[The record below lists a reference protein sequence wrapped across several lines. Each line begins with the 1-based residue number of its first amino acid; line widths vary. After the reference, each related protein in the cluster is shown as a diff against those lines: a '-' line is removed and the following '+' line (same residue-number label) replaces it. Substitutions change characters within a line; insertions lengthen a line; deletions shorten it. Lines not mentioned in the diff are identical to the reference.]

1 MSEITIFHFKDKN
14 LPHIS
19 QVGGKGFSL
28 IKMTQVGLA
37 IPPGFILTVS
47 FFRPWILQ
55 LKALDAWKAF
65 LSSSPKNISQK
76 INEVKAQC
84 MNLFLT
90 EEQNSSLKEAL
101 SHYPDVHMFAVRSSS
116 PEEDLA
122 GASFAGGYE
131 TILGVKL
138 EAMFESIKK
147 TFASCLDYRV
157 FVYKKEKGFPIND
170 FSIAIVIMAQIAS
183 EISGVGFSLNP
194 LNNDYDE
201 AVFNSNWG
209 LGETV
214 VAGLCNPDQYII
226 NKVNKTLIDIKI
238 GKKETQIWLKPD
250 GGTFEKEDPRHEE
263 QSLKDHHL
271 KELVEQILIIEKYYN
286 QPMDIEWAI
295 EKEVLYI
302 LQARPITSHLELPEI
317 MITKPE
323 EPRNL
328 YLDITLTIQGFE
340 KPVSVFGADI
350 LEQILS
356 EVGLKLFGSREIGD
370 LRKGIF
376 ELVSG
381 KIFFNLSNIWSKIDS
396 KVMSNNFKK
405 MNYDAGVL
413 MEEVDSKIYS
423 RRQVPYAINFWKLG
437 MAWRLPVIKLAFP
450 YFFMNRIKKN
460 IENGVRNFNAKFDT
474 VKKKREEGKISIAN
488 CLEILKD
495 QFAILFSQY
504 LIPAFLGGIF
514 HGQNK
519 LDFLFEKFKDQQNI
533 KESLSDLGRCLPN
546 NVTTEMGLKIFQL
559 TKHFDKEKFQK
570 FEDFKQDFDSGKFL
584 EKFYKDW
591 KNFIENYGFRGEG
604 EIDVRNIRYREA
616 PEVLLAQI
624 HSLLINSTPENN
636 PEHYF
641 EEAEKKRKIAYGKL
655 REIADK
661 NSFGRDFE
669 KAFQV
674 MYNLAG
680 FRETHKY
687 FVVKIVDYL
696 KIISLDLAE
705 KLISKGI
712 LKSKDQIFDLTLQ
725 NIIDIETGK
734 IKPTAKEIEQIIIKN
749 LQINNLYLKWPRAPS
764 IIDSRG
770 RIPNLKKK
778 SLKPGELEGQSVSYG
793 KVKGFVKVMKTSIEK
808 PFFPGEIL
816 VAKATDPG
824 WTPLIINAGGILLEV
839 GGMLQHGA
847 LVSREF
853 GKPCIVGIDN
863 VTKIL
868 KDGDEVEIDATIGV
882 VKIIK
887 KESFDIIEEEKKE

>member
-1 MSEITIFHFKDKN
+1 MSDLTIYHFKDKN
-14 LPHIS
+14 LPPIS

-28 IKMTQVGLA
+28 IKMTQAGLA
-37 IPPGFILTVS
+37 IPPGFILAVS

-55 LKALDAWKAF
+55 LKALNVWKAF
-65 LSSSPKNISQK
+65 LSSSPEELSQK

-84 MNLFLT
+84 SNLFLT
-90 EEQNSSLKEAL
+90 EEQISSLEKAL
-101 SHYPDVHMFAVRSSS
+101 SLYPDLHMFAVRSSS

-138 EAMFESIKK
+138 ETMFESIKK
-147 TFASCLDYRV
+147 AFASCLDYRV
-157 FVYKKEKGFPIND
+157 FAYKKEKGFPIND

-201 AVFNSNWG
+201 AVFSSNWG

-226 NKVNKTLIDIKI
+226 NKVNKTLIDCKI

-302 LQARPITSHLELPEI
+302 LQARPITTHLELPET

-340 KPVSVFGADI
+340 KPISVLGADI
-350 LEQILS
+350 LETLFS
-356 EVGLKLFGSREIGD
+356 EMGLKIFGSRDIGD
-370 LRKGIF
+370 LHKGVLQ
-376 ELVSG
+376 LVSG
-381 KIFFNLSNIWSKIDS
+381 KIFFNLSNIWSKVDE
-396 KVMSNNFKK
+396 KAMAKRFRN
-405 MNYDAGVL
+405 MNYNAGVL
-413 MEEVDSKIYS
+413 MEEADSKIYS
-423 RRQVPYAINFWKLG
+423 GRQVPYAINFWKLG

-450 YFFMNRIKKN
+450 YFFINRIKKN
-460 IENGVRNFNAKFDT
+460 IENGVRNFNAKFET

-488 CLEILKD
+488 CLEILMD
-495 QFAILFSQY
+495 QFAILFSQN
-504 LIPAFLGGIF
+504 LIPALVGGIF
-514 HGQNK
+514 HGLNK
-519 LDFLFEKFKDQQNI
+519 LDSLFEKFKDQENI
-533 KESLSDLGRCLPN
+533 KESLSDLGRSLPN
-546 NVTTEMGLKIFQL
+546 NVTTEMGLKMFQL
-559 TKHFDKEKFQK
+559 TKHFDKEQYQK
-570 FEDFKQDFDSGKFL
+570 FEDFKEDFHGGKFN
-584 EKFYKDW
+584 ENFYKEW
-591 KNFIENYGFRGEG
+591 KSFIENYGFRGEG

-616 PEVLLAQI
+616 PECLLAQI
-624 HSLLINSTPENN
+624 HSLLITSAPNSN
-636 PEHYF
+636 PEHFF
-641 EEAEKKRKIAYGKL
+641 EEAEKKRKIAHGKL
-655 REIADK
+655 RDFADK
-661 NSFGRDFE
+661 NGFGRDFE
-669 KAFQV
+669 KAFQI

-680 FRETHKY
+680 FRETQKY
-687 FVVKIVDYL
+687 FAVKIVDYM
-696 KIISLDLAE
+696 KIITLDFAE
-705 KLISKGI
+705 KLVSKGI

-725 NIIDIETGK
+725 NIIEIETGK
-734 IKPTAKEIEQIIIKN
+734 IKPTTQEIEQIITKN
-749 LQINNLYLKWPRAPS
+749 LRINNLYLKWPRAPF

-778 SLKPGELEGQSVSYG
+778 PLKPGELEGQSVSYG
-793 KVKGFVKVMKTSIEK
+793 KVKGFVKVLKSTTEK

-816 VAKATDPG
+816 VTKATDPG

-853 GKPCIVGIDN
+853 GKPCIVGIDD

-882 VKIIK
+882 VKILK
-887 KESFDIIEEEKKE
+887 MKSFDFEEEEKKE